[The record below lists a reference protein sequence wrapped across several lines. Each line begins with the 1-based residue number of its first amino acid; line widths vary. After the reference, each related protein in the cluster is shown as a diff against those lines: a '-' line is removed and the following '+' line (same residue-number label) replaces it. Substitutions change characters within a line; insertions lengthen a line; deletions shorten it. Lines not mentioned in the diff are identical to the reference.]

1 MHTGDVTVIALFS
14 AAAVLT
20 AAAAARPRWRRR
32 LPKVVGLVAGAVLAA
47 FLVGRGVAEFFI
59 VHYGDPASYR
69 NAWGGPSL
77 AGVFAV
83 HSGPAVAILL
93 GAGAY
98 LVRRHRARRAP
109 SRRLTPDRLTPDRL
123 TPDRLTPDRLTPD
136 LLTPDLLTPDRLTS
150 GPSPSDRGTAGRV
163 TSGTGPSGTGPSGS
177 GAGRDVRPLARSGG
191 HR

>member
-1 MHTGDVTVIALFS
+1 MRTGAVTVIALFS

-32 LPKVVGLVAGAVLAA
+32 LPKVIGLAAGGVLAA
-47 FLVGRGVAEFFI
+47 FLVGRGVAEFLI

-69 NAWGGPSL
+69 NAWGGPTL

-98 LVRRHRARRAP
+98 LIRRHRTRRAP
-109 SRRLTPDRLTPDRL
+109 SGRLTPGRLTPDRVPSGRV
-123 TPDRLTPDRLTPD
+123 PSGRG
-136 LLTPDLLTPDRLTS
+136 TS
-150 GPSPSDRGTAGRV
+150 GPDPSDRVTPGRA
-163 TSGTGPSGTGPSGS
+163 TSRTGPSGTGSSGP
-177 GAGRDVRPLARSGG
+177 GPGHDVRPLARTGG
-191 HR
+191 HQ

>member
-1 MHTGDVTVIALFS
+1 MRTGAVTVIALFS

-32 LPKVVGLVAGAVLAA
+32 LPKVIGLAAGGVLAA

-83 HSGPAVAILL
+83 HGGPAVAILL

-98 LVRRHRARRAP
+98 LIRRHRTRRAP
-109 SRRLTPDRLTPDRL
+109 SRRLTSG
-123 TPDRLTPDRLTPD
+123 
-136 LLTPDLLTPDRLTS
+136 RLTS
-150 GPSPSDRGTAGRV
+150 GRVPSGRGTSGPGPSDRV
-163 TSGTGPSGTGPSGS
+163 TSGRATSRTGPSGTGSSGP
-177 GAGRDVRPLARSGG
+177 GPGHDVRPLARTGG
-191 HR
+191 HQ